1 MALMVLE
8 CTFPKLWKIQNSGRK
23 LSRMLQ
29 QERAVTSVHEVISQ

>member
-8 CTFPKLWKIQNSGRK
+8 CTFPKLQEILDSGRR

-29 QERAVTSVHEVISQ
+29 REKVVTSVHEVISQ